1 MSPLDLLSRLGVY
14 VERSFLP
21 ADQCRA
27 LSREMAGTAGEPGV
41 LLQKDDRT
49 RVDRDTKRL
58 TQVFLSDARTTAM
71 TAKLDGL
78 APRLSRHFGTELSA
92 HEGATFYR
100 YDEGDFYLAHRD
112 RHDAAADAVVGHRR
126 RVSIVLFLNAPG
138 DGELS
143 YAGGDLVLY
152 DLLTDSKLSEYG
164 LPVAAE
170 AGLLVAFDPQLRHE
184 VTRVT
189 SGARC
194 VVVSRFF

>member
-1 MSPLDLLSRLGVY
+1 MSQLDLLSRLGVY
-14 VERSFLP
+14 IERGFLP
-21 ADQCRA
+21 ADQCRL
-27 LSREMAGTAGEPGV
+27 LSREMAASAGEPGV
-41 LLQKDDRT
+41 LLQKDDAAL
-49 RVDRDTKRL
+49 VDPDTKRL
-58 TQVFLSDARTTAM
+58 TQIHVSDAQCADVTQ
-71 TAKLDGL
+71 KLDAL
-78 APRLSRHFGTELSA
+78 APKLARHFGAELAS

-112 RHDAAADAVVGHRR
+112 RHDATADAVVGHRR
-126 RVSIVLFLNAPG
+126 RVSIVLFLNAPAG
-138 DGELS
+138 SELS

-152 DLLTDSKLSEYG
+152 DLLADKKLSEYG

-194 VVVSRFF
+194 VAVSRFF